1 LGLVGAYVTPLA
13 VATNRPNYWALYVYL
28 MVVTAAAFALA
39 RARLWRWLAL
49 TAVGFGVLWTL
60 PGLPG
65 YRVHWVATPNFRVGP
80 GVVLVAIFIVSGLL
94 FGPEAVPGKIE
105 PVSSLSLAAYLIAS
119 TVLVLGSGHD
129 GLAMATYV
137 VLVGATIAIAW
148 QTEAAAAAVP
158 AAALLTLIV
167 FVDWA
172 LSFNVFSLIAPSG
185 VTAPA
190 IPDPSRV

>member
-1 LGLVGAYVTPLA
+1 
-13 VATNRPNYWALYVYL
+13 
-28 MVVTAAAFALA
+28 
-39 RARLWRWLAL
+39 
-49 TAVGFGVLWTL
+49 
-60 PGLPG
+60 
-65 YRVHWVATPNFRVGP
+65 
-80 GVVLVAIFIVSGLL
+80 IVSGLL

-148 QTEAAAAAVP
+148 QTEAAAAPVP

-190 IPDPSRV
+190 IPDPSRVNVTWHLVLGALFALMFGGAGFLAQGRSERAEAPMVWAASAVF